1 MQCFY
6 PLRSILVATPAVRPS
21 RQGAARRTLK
31 NSLSRRGWERC
42 NERAFPR
49 MNDHSLYSRFK
60 TFIPYIAKSMSTTS
74 EVAVLQVSREDI
86 SQRGELKKI
95 FSKMFN
101 FMLKSPWFAPTW
113 SHPCLFDPEC
123 TPDASGNCTPYH
135 RQLSRAS
142 KSIGRTTPML
152 MVPSPTSLLSAEFLE
167 TPLKGQ
173 AWQEEETNT
182 LIGAG

>member
-1 MQCFY
+1 MFLSIEKY
-6 PLRSILVATPAVRPS
+6 PCCNSRRTAFQTRRGEANFEKFPVAPRLGTLQWESISPYEWPFSIFTLQDFHPIYCKEHEHNLRSS
-21 RQGAARRTLK
+21 G
-31 NSLSRRGWERC
+31 
-42 NERAFPR
+42 
-49 MNDHSLYSRFK
+49 
-60 TFIPYIAKSMSTTS
+60 
-74 EVAVLQVSREDI
+74 LQVSREDI